1 MVKSRSIQSIFFV
14 FSAILCL
21 IFIIGCGN
29 SKEMQKMSDF
39 LMEYSK
45 AVDEYSDAIG
55 KGAKGKSAEVEQKIK
70 SFMSKWTEMEMEF
83 GSELTP
89 QEINK
94 LDKEYQ
100 NITRKYNM
108 LAQKS

>member
-1 MVKSRSIQSIFFV
+1 MFKSESILNNLIV
-14 FSAILCL
+14 FLAILGFL
-21 IFIIGCGN
+21 FVIGCGN

-55 KGAKGKSAEVEQKIK
+55 KGEHEKSAEIEKKIM
-70 SFMSKWTEMEMEF
+70 SFMSKWPEMKMEL
-83 GSELTP
+83 GSEVTP
-89 QEINK
+89 HDLNK

-100 NITRKYNM
+100 NITEKYND